1 MSKNICLITL
11 VILGCFA
18 SNYVLAQSLQ
28 LPDPNATNLK
38 CSIGR
43 KVGVTD
49 IKITYNSPAVRGR
62 EGSIWGTNVVP
73 YGFTVLGFG
82 SNVESPWRAGADE
95 CTTIEFST
103 DVSIQGQVL
112 PAGKY
117 AFFIAVY
124 PDSCVLIFNKNIQ
137 EWGSYFYDR
146 GLDVLRVKTVQ
157 EKNSSSTT
165 ERLEYRFEHQTNHGV
180 IINLNWE
187 KWSIPIPIEVDYLAT
202 TLASIKSQM
211 SGGIG
216 FDPPSLQAAADWCLS
231 NNVNLDQ
238 ATIWITSA
246 TDPNL
251 GGVTNFG
258 ALKTKSGLLKLA
270 GKTAEA
276 DLTMN
281 QAIDNATSIEL
292 HGYGRQLLGEK
303 KISEALA
310 IFEKNYKKNEGRWP
324 TSVGMM
330 RGLSAKGN
338 YPEALKYAKIAL
350 TQAPDDVNKKNL
362 EASIKTLAS
371 GKGI

>member
-1 MSKNICLITL
+1 MGLL
-11 VILGCFA
+11 FLRQRFGCPP
-18 SNYVLAQSLQ
+18 SQN
-28 LPDPNATNLK
+28 
-38 CSIGR
+38 
-43 KVGVTD
+43 
-49 IKITYNSPAVRGR
+49 
-62 EGSIWGTNVVP
+62 GT
-73 YGFTVLGFG
+73 G
-82 SNVESPWRAGADE
+82 
-95 CTTIEFST
+95 
-103 DVSIQGQVL
+103 
-112 PAGKY
+112 
-117 AFFIAVY
+117 
-124 PDSCVLIFNKNIQ
+124 
-137 EWGSYFYDR
+137 
-146 GLDVLRVKTVQ
+146 
-157 EKNSSSTT
+157 KNSSSTT

-324 TSVGMM
+324 TAVGMM